1 MGTPGL
7 NMERSVGGNMLHMAG
22 NVIPKWIR
30 VPKVSIIDTK
40 EALMSTTADLV
51 LVLKKELKSAQM
63 TYAALARKLGLA
75 ESSVKR
81 MLAKGDMPLSR
92 VDAICRALKLDFA
105 ELARRVADA
114 QPLLAELTQ
123 AQEKAV
129 VADKKL
135 LLVAICVLSQWTL
148 EQIVASYRFTPAEGI
163 KYLAQLDRIG
173 IIELKPLNRYR
184 LKLAKTFRWRPHGAV
199 MSYFREHAVLDYFS
213 GGFDGHGEGLLL
225 VHGSISRGLAPSF
238 MERMQ
243 RVAQDFAQQHQADQ
257 NLNEKDREGYT
268 LLLGM
273 RSWEFAAFTALRR

>member
-1 MGTPGL
+1 
-7 NMERSVGGNMLHMAG
+7 
-22 NVIPKWIR
+22 
-30 VPKVSIIDTK
+30 
-40 EALMSTTADLV
+40 MSTTADLV
-51 LVLKKELKSAQM
+51 LALKKELKATHM
-63 TYAALARKLGLA
+63 TYADLAKKLDMA

-81 MLAKGDMPLSR
+81 MLAKGDMALSR
-92 VDAICRALKLDFA
+92 IDAICRALKLDFA

-148 EQIVASYRFTPAEGI
+148 EQIVAAYRLSEAEGV

-173 IIELKPLNRYR
+173 IIELRPLNRYR
-184 LKLAKTFRWRPHGAV
+184 LKLAKTFRWRPHGPV
-199 MSYFREHAVLDYFS
+199 MDYFREHALLDYYS

-225 VHGSISRGLAPSF
+225 VHGSISRSLAPSF
-238 MERMQ
+238 MERLQ

-257 NLNEKDREGYT
+257 KLPEKDREGYT
-268 LLLGM
+268 LLLAM
-273 RSWEFAAFTALRR
+273 RSWEFEAFAALRR